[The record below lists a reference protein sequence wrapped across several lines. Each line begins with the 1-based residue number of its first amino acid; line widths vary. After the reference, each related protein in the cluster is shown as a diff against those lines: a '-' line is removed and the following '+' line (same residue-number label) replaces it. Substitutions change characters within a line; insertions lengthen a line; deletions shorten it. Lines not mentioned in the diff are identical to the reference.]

1 MRWIVTDAEANFDNR
16 VYDIVNPVV
25 YIPGA
30 EMENLIRRAD
40 ARTTVTPNATM
51 TTLASPTLGSTD
63 GRSLWL
69 AEMSAGATGP
79 LHVFDSEQIW
89 TVLDGPVSITVDG
102 ASHLLD
108 AGDTLVIPGAA
119 ERQVQAVADCRML
132 VAGEGAAIASVA
144 GEDAPRG
151 TPAWIS

>member
-1 MRWIVTDAEANFDNR
+1 MQ
-16 VYDIVNPVV
+16 
-25 YIPGA
+25 
-30 EMENLIRRAD
+30 NLIRRGD

-51 TTLASPTLGSTD
+51 TTLASPTLGGTD

-69 AEMSAGATGP
+69 AEMSAGVTGP
-79 LHVFDSEQIW
+79 LHMFDSEQIW
-89 TVLDGPVSITVDG
+89 TVLDGSVAVAIDG
-102 ASHLLD
+102 ESHVLD

-119 ERQVQAVADCRML
+119 QRQVHATTDCRML
-132 VAGEGAAIASVA
+132 VSGDGAAIATVV